1 MKKFLLILIFLIYSI
16 GVAYGFEIQAE
27 NTTQPEINKTNLK
40 EIKNIMDIRPKAE
53 ITSDVSIPI
62 AEPVSKVETQ
72 EEKSLGENINET
84 IPNDNK
90 DKEQQNI
97 PEELVEEIT
106 NDVQTSEMF
115 TENDFSGQE
124 EEIIL
129 EVNSNSLKKINPESS
144 INKLKN
150 IHTIDK
156 RTIQVMPY
164 GNPSGS
170 IYRF

>member
-90 DKEQQNI
+90 VSYVTIKIKGDNLNSVKPNSW
-97 PEELVEEIT
+97 V
-106 NDVQTSEMF
+106 SES
-115 TENDFSGQE
+115 NGSSKY
-124 EEIIL
+124 IIG
-129 EVNSNSLKKINPESS
+129 NYSLKPETSY
-144 INKLKN
+144 NY
-150 IHTIDK
+150 
-156 RTIQVMPY
+156 IQ
-164 GNPSGS
+164 
-170 IYRF
+170 RR